1 MLYRRLADLIVLFHS
16 TFVVFVVFGGL
27 LVVRRRRLV
36 FLHLPALLWGAW
48 IEFSGWICPLT
59 PLENWLR
66 LKGGGTA
73 YRGDF
78 IAHYLLPVL
87 YPPNLTREIQVALGI
102 LVLAVNA
109 AAYAWVFGRRAAKT
123 R

>member
-16 TFVVFVVFGGL
+16 TFVLFVVFGGL

>member
-78 IAHYLLPVL
+78 IAHYLVPVL
-87 YPPNLTREIQVALGI
+87 YPSNLTREAQIALGI

-109 AAYAWVFGRRAAKT
+109 AAYAWAFGRRAART